1 MLNLKD
7 IKDITIEEAEIMAKN
22 GLYLIIKD
30 GKCKGMTT
38 K

>member
-1 MLNLKD
+1 MRNFKS
-7 IKDITIEEAEIMAKN
+7 INDITIEEAKEMAKN